1 MAGHWTDEW
10 SFTTGA
16 IRRKDLAYLVGTHD
30 KLIKKGPHSAI
41 IAWDAGTWGQT
52 TRKWGCT
59 SCCVVKKPKEQLV
72 AIGEGGQVYVV
83 GSGEQHDEE
92 MATGPESPKKLGYM
106 RSVRA
111 IEGIAYAAGMMRQ
124 VYRRDGADSWSP
136 IDQGMRASRDAKVCG
151 FEAIDGFAEKEIYAA
166 GYKGEIWRYDGKK
179 WRQVD
184 SPTNLVLT
192 NAICAGD
199 DKVYA
204 CGQEGLLLRGRKDTW
219 EIIDHQ
225 STKQDLWGLAWY
237 KDRLYLSSTK
247 QVFSLEKGDVL
258 ERVRFGEDT
267 PLTAYHL
274 AVGDGVLWSI
284 GAKDVMAHDG
294 KTWTRID

>member
-16 IRRKDLAYLVGTHD
+16 VRFKDLGYLVATDD
-30 KLIKKGPHSAI
+30 KLIKKGPHATI
-41 IAWDAGTWGQT
+41 IEWDAGKWGQET
-52 TRKWGCT
+52 KGWGCT

-72 AIGEGGQVYVV
+72 AIGEGGQVFVV
-83 GSGEQHDEE
+83 GGGDQHDEE

-111 IEGIAYAAGMMRQ
+111 IEGVAYAAGMMRQ
-124 VYRRDGADSWSP
+124 VYRRDAANSWSP
-136 IDQGMRASRDAKVCG
+136 IDKGMRASRDAKVCG
-151 FEAIDGFAEKEIYAA
+151 FEAIDGFTQKEIYAA

-179 WRQVD
+179 WKQID

-204 CGQEGLLLRGRKDTW
+204 CGQRGLLLRGRKDSW
-219 EIIDHQ
+219 EIIDHD

-247 QVFSLEKGDVL
+247 QVFTLEKGDVL

-274 AVGDGVLWSI
+274 SAADGVLWSI
-284 GAKDVMAHDG
+284 GAKDVMAYDG
-294 KTWTRID
+294 KSWSRID